1 MPKKPKENL
10 EVGYFRSRH
19 LSICSLFHLDRHDAA
34 LLFAHYE
41 LIDEAYTEKVN
52 IEKFAK
58 KFLPDGKYA
67 FQLLWSYFVL
77 IFKDSRLG
85 LGSLEYINNISMA
98 RMKVEDK
105 NYMEDKENATYVE
118 LTAFL
123 FMIVSINE
131 KHFTHFLFWLV
142 FEVNEEAKTR
152 RGLVGIVSKLWK
164 LDKSYIDKNKHKE
177 RVMYMALVKAA
188 VKHLEASALDMKTFQ
203 IYDFRV
209 QTAFSTPLKRLQ
221 AEVLKK
227 IANKKFWMKG
237 KEQIRLVL
245 NDPSIVVPRMG
256 ERNSAGKVTH
266 RSTGDRKYAWFEIR
280 DFIEAFFRFHDTA
293 NGIIIEPV
301 TLWQK
306 LKKKLFPPKVKA
318 STIVPVNLESSDAV
332 TAFSL
337 VEKVDSRKQWSIN
350 RYYDEADNN
359 RDSAL
364 QMLEI
369 TQEELDEPL
378 PELFT
383 AEKNGDAVGGVRM
396 KRSNQEGSDDDD
408 DSSYGNDG
416 DSQYSD

>member
-131 KHFTHFLFWLV
+131 KHFTLFLFLWWAWWLCGCLHSLYH
-142 FEVNEEAKTR
+142 F
-152 RGLVGIVSKLWK
+152 
-164 LDKSYIDKNKHKE
+164 DKSFCDCN
-177 RVMYMALVKAA
+177 
-188 VKHLEASALDMKTFQ
+188 
-203 IYDFRV
+203 
-209 QTAFSTPLKRLQ
+209 
-221 AEVLKK
+221 
-227 IANKKFWMKG
+227 
-237 KEQIRLVL
+237 
-245 NDPSIVVPRMG
+245 
-256 ERNSAGKVTH
+256 
-266 RSTGDRKYAWFEIR
+266 EI
-280 DFIEAFFRFHDTA
+280 I
-293 NGIIIEPV
+293 
-301 TLWQK
+301 L
-306 LKKKLFPPKVKA
+306 
-318 STIVPVNLESSDAV
+318 
-332 TAFSL
+332 
-337 VEKVDSRKQWSIN
+337 
-350 RYYDEADNN
+350 
-359 RDSAL
+359 
-364 QMLEI
+364 
-369 TQEELDEPL
+369 
-378 PELFT
+378 
-383 AEKNGDAVGGVRM
+383 
-396 KRSNQEGSDDDD
+396 
-408 DSSYGNDG
+408 
-416 DSQYSD
+416 